1 MRKKILCLLSLFF
14 IFSLLM
20 GDEISDTQ
28 KRLEKIQKDLQEMER
43 KATQTSQKKKTTD
56 VQLQTTLKEKQ
67 KVELEKKK
75 TEEIFKQKQQE
86 LTKVS
91 TELKSVDEQV
101 RELKTLQ
108 NNQLNLLLRLRIN
121 SSTTK
126 IKPKEEH
133 CLTAMTAQTREKLN
147 QLGDVQVVLS
157 EEKKEVGK
165 EVTVVKSDLYAKT
178 NLSKK
183 LNTTVKTLETQKKQL
198 TKEEQKLQNQI
209 AQLRKDAAQLEALIA
224 SLTAKSKAS
233 GEISEAYKN
242 SFKSIAWPLRGK
254 IIRNFGQETR
264 SYGTSVISNGIDI
277 AVPEWTTVVA
287 SDDGEVVFS
296 GPYGGQG
303 KLIIIDHKNG
313 FFTVYSYNNELLV
326 SRGAQVK
333 KGQPIA
339 KSGMTGSAS
348 EPCLHF
354 EVRKDGKAVNPLA
367 YLE

>member
-1 MRKKILCLLSLFF
+1 MLYIPKI
-14 IFSLLM
+14 
-20 GDEISDTQ
+20 GDI
-28 KRLEKIQKDLQEMER
+28 
-43 KATQTSQKKKTTD
+43 
-56 VQLQTTLKEKQ
+56 V
-67 KVELEKKK
+67 KVNRM
-75 TEEIFKQKQQE
+75 IGG
-86 LTKVS
+86 
-91 TELKSVDEQV
+91 DP
-101 RELKTLQ
+101 KTLQ

-233 GEISEAYKN
+233 GEISEA
-242 SFKSIAWPLRGK
+242 SA
-254 IIRNFGQETR
+254 
-264 SYGTSVISNGIDI
+264 GT
-277 AVPEWTTVVA
+277 
-287 SDDGEVVFS
+287 
-296 GPYGGQG
+296 
-303 KLIIIDHKNG
+303 
-313 FFTVYSYNNELLV
+313 
-326 SRGAQVK
+326 AQ
-333 KGQPIA
+333 
-339 KSGMTGSAS
+339 
-348 EPCLHF
+348 
-354 EVRKDGKAVNPLA
+354 
-367 YLE
+367 